1 MRLTVIALVLALVAA
16 GCGSGE
22 GVPNST
28 STTDSGGELPG
39 MLIAS
44 DIDRAAP
51 DAPTADV
58 SMAADGLIDFA
69 ADLYA
74 NLAERDGNLVFSPVS
89 VYLALA
95 MTYAGEAGSTAGE
108 MAGILG
114 DELDEAAF
122 HSALNVLDQALE
134 ARNREATEFEGAV
147 ELSLANSLWGQAG
160 MTFEPAFLDLL
171 GRDYGAGMR
180 LVDFIDPVAR
190 EEARLA
196 INDWVAGE
204 TNDRIEELVGEG
216 VLDAMVRL
224 VLVNAVYL
232 KAAWMTPFEEEAT
245 SEGDFHLLDGSV
257 TQTQLM
263 NSSTMLRFAEGTTWR
278 AVELPYAGNELA
290 MLVIVPDEGSFAD
303 VETALEAEL
312 LDAVTAGFEHQQ
324 VVISLPKFDIRLQV
338 GLIPALR
345 AMGLTEATGSS
356 ADFSRMT
363 GGKDLFI
370 SDVVHEAWISA
381 DEAGTEAAAA
391 TAVMMSL
398 TAAPAEPIEF
408 VVDRPF
414 LFVLH
419 DTETGSILFMGRVV
433 NPST

>member
-1 MRLTVIALVLALVAA
+1 
-16 GCGSGE
+16 
-22 GVPNST
+22 
-28 STTDSGGELPG
+28 
-39 MLIAS
+39 
-44 DIDRAAP
+44 
-51 DAPTADV
+51 
-58 SMAADGLIDFA
+58 
-69 ADLYA
+69 
-74 NLAERDGNLVFSPVS
+74 
-89 VYLALA
+89 
-95 MTYAGEAGSTAGE
+95 
-108 MAGILG
+108 
-114 DELDEAAF
+114 
-122 HSALNVLDQALE
+122 
-134 ARNREATEFEGAV
+134 
-147 ELSLANSLWGQAG
+147 

-232 KAAWMTPFEEEAT
+232 NAAWMTPFEEEAT

-257 TQTQLM
+257 TQTHLM
-263 NSSTMLRFAEGTTWR
+263 NMSTMLRFAEGTAWR

-312 LDAVTAGFEHQQ
+312 LDAVTAGFEYQQ